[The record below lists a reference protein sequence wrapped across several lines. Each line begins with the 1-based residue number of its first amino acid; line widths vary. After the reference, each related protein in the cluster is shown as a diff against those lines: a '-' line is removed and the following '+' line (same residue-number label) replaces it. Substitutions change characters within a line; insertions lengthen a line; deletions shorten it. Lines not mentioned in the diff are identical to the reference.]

1 MLKPDAQFKIQGRF
15 ISFYNKY
22 KKKKGKFI
30 NYNRVKANT
39 IKAK

>member
-1 MLKPDAQFKIQGRF
+1 MLNSKSKAEKGRF

-22 KKKKGKFI
+22 KKKKGEFI
-30 NYNRVKANT
+30 NYNRIKANT